1 MSDSSPQQPQTLTVS
16 RTKIGVIAAS
26 CLLVALGLRFGL
38 PPDDRKELWVTGF
51 GRAGLLMSALWIAL
65 PGKSLATAAARIT
78 PSTAIGLLLGI
89 VAVCARPQILLR
101 MIPVFIAL
109 GTVAHYLKP
118 KPKPPVERPDRSSWK
133 P

>member
-1 MSDSSPQQPQTLTVS
+1 MSNSSSQQPQKLTVS
-16 RTKIGVIAAS
+16 RTKIGLIAVG
-26 CLLVALGLRFGL
+26 CLFVALGLRFGM

-65 PGKSLATAAARIT
+65 PGKSLEAAAARIT
-78 PSTAIGLLLGI
+78 PSTAIGVVLAI

-101 MIPVFIAL
+101 MIPIFVAL

-118 KPKPPVERPDRSSWK
+118 KPKPPTERPDRSSWK
-133 P
+133 S